1 MKLVAK
7 YAEPLLKGPKE
18 RKRLER
24 ILRSSIKEAFPNI
37 KISMNNGVIEIASEA
52 DISDGLSRV
61 FGINQVYASTESGK
75 KPEQI
80 AKTIAECADRAKKYK
95 IEVKRRDK
103 SYPLDSIKAAQM
115 ISELLDANGMKMSVR
130 GYDEIIYIDIGKE
143 KADCMFNRKEGV
155 AGLPY
160 GSGGKALMLFSGGI
174 DSPVATYLLARRG
187 LHLDALYIGSPVMAK
202 QVKRIWEH
210 LKDRYYLRGEFYF
223 ADNSE
228 AMKALASIESEF
240 RQMGLKAA
248 FYRIAERVADET
260 GAEALA
266 TGESIGQVSTQ
277 TLSNIALLNGLSK
290 RLVLRPLVGM
300 TKDDIIIIARRI
312 GTLGKSECLPE
323 MCKVSPKPRVRMKE
337 GLFFKIDAAVK
348 EGAERTRFGKD

>member
-7 YAEPLLKGPKE
+7 YAEPMIKGPKE

-24 ILRSSIKEAFPNI
+24 ILRANIREAFPGV
-37 KISMNNGVIEIASEA
+37 KISMNNGVIEITSDK
-52 DISDGLSRV
+52 DISDALSRV
-61 FGINQVYASTESGK
+61 FGINQVYLSTESGK
-75 KPEQI
+75 TVEQI
-80 AKTIAECADRAKKYK
+80 AETIAKADNTKKYK
-95 IEVKRRDK
+95 LEVKRRDK
-103 SYPLDSIKAAQM
+103 AYPLDSIKAAQK
-115 ISELLDANGMKMSVR
+115 ISELLDSKGMKMSVR
-130 GYDEIIYIDIGKE
+130 DYDEIIYIDIGKE

-174 DSPVATYLLARRG
+174 DSPVAAYLVARRG
-187 LHLDALYIGSPVMAK
+187 IYIDALYIGTPVMAK
-202 QVKRIWEH
+202 QVKKIWEH
-210 LKDRYYLRGEFYF
+210 LKNRYYIRGDFIF

-228 AMKALASIESEF
+228 AMKALSSIESEF

-248 FYRIAERVADET
+248 FYRIAEKVANET
-260 GAEALA
+260 RAEALV

-277 TLSNIALLNGLSK
+277 TLSNIALLDRLSK
-290 RLVLRPLVGM
+290 RVVLRPLVGM
-300 TKDDIIIIARRI
+300 TKDDIIAIARKI

-337 GLFFKIDAAVK
+337 GLFFGIDEAIK
-348 EGAERTRFGKD
+348 EGAERTRFGKE